1 MRYFIG
7 LSYDGTA
14 YHGWQAQK
22 NAISIQKVL
31 GDALSM
37 MLREEVSLTGCGRT
51 DAGVPLLQVSHWA
64 SRGSSFPRSPSS
76 LCLPGVRVALG
87 PRNVEWDHPVDNYAI
102 LNLPAVV
109 PLKAALP
116 GASADFEPFG

>member
-1 MRYFIG
+1 MRYFLG

-51 DAGVPLLQVSHWA
+51 DSGVHAREFFAHMDLEKDLTKAQAGKL
-64 SRGSSFPRSPSS
+64 
-76 LCLPGVRVALG
+76 
-87 PRNVEWDHPVDNYAI
+87 
-102 LNLPAVV
+102 
-109 PLKAALP
+109 
-116 GASADFEPFG
+116 